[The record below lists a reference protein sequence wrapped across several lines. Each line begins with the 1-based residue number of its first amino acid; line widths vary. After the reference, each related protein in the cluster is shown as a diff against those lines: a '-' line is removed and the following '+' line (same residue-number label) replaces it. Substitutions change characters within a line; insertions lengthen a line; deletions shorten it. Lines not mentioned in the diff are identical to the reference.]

1 MAWFK
6 REERATNLETAFLP
20 TTTTNVHTWAGQDV
34 SPDAALRLSSVWAC
48 VRLLTD
54 TISSMPVDVYRVGT
68 LDPLPTPAVIASP
81 AAGKPLHEWLAEAL
95 NSLLLRGNAY
105 GLITARSGATLLPSQ
120 VEMLHPDLVS
130 AVRTGDGRVEWRV
143 GGTVVD
149 KSELLH
155 IRAHPRPGYPLGLS
169 PVEYAAQ
176 TIGLGLAVE
185 KFGAQFFAD
194 GCQPSGILKTDQQL
208 DPGKA
213 RTLQQS
219 WIASRQNNRLPAVLS
234 GDLSY
239 TSVSIAPEESQFI
252 ESRRLTVSDVARVFG
267 VPPEM
272 IGGEA
277 GGSLT
282 YANVEQRSL
291 DFLTY
296 CVSPWL
302 VRLEYA
308 LASLLPKNQYVKF
321 NAGALLRADTKH
333 RYEAHAIA
341 LTAGFLTVDEV
352 RAIEDLPPL
361 GGVAPVDLEGTGAL
375 A

>member
-1 MAWFK
+1 MAWFR
-6 REERATNLETAFLP
+6 REERASNFETAFLP
-20 TTTTNVHTWAGQDV
+20 TTSTDLHTWSGQNV

-54 TISSMPVDVYRVGT
+54 TISTMPVDVYRAGT
-68 LDPLPTPAVIASP
+68 LEPLPTPAVIASP

-130 AVRTGDGRVEWRV
+130 AVRTGDGRIEWRV

-169 PVEYAAQ
+169 PVEYASQ

-185 KFGAQFFAD
+185 KFGAQFFGD
-194 GCQPSGILKTDQQL
+194 GCQPSGILQTGHSIDAQQAAAL
-208 DPGKA
+208 QA
-213 RTLQQS
+213 R
-219 WIASRQNNRLPAVLS
+219 WISSRRNNRLPAVLS
-234 GDLSY
+234 GDMTY
-239 TSVSIAPEESQFI
+239 TPVSIAPEESQFI
-252 ESRRLTVSDVARVFG
+252 ESRHLSVSDVARIYG

-272 IGGEA
+272 IAGHS

-282 YANVEQRSL
+282 YANLENRAL
-291 DFLTY
+291 DFLRYTI
-296 CVSPWL
+296 SPWL

-308 LASLLPKNQYVKF
+308 LTSLLPRNQYVKF
-321 NAGALLRADTKH
+321 NAGALLRTDTKT
-333 RYEAHAIA
+333 RYEAHSIGLA
-341 LTAGFLTVDEV
+341 AGFLTIDEV
-352 RAIEDLPPL
+352 RSLEDLAPL
-361 GGVAPVDLEGTGAL
+361 GAPAPVDLEGTGAI

>member
-6 REERATNLETAFLP
+6 REERSNFETAFLP
-20 TTTTNVHTWAGQDV
+20 TTVTDMATWAGQNV
-34 SPDAALRLSSVWAC
+34 TPDAALRLSSVWAC

-54 TISSMPVDVYRVGT
+54 TISSMPVDAYRAGT
-68 LDPLPTPAVIASP
+68 LEPLPTPAILQSP

-130 AVRTGDGRVEWRV
+130 AVRTADGRIEWRV
-143 GGTVVD
+143 GGSVID
-149 KSELLH
+149 KSDLLH

-169 PVEYAAQ
+169 PVEYASQ

-185 KFGAQFFAD
+185 KFGAQFFGD
-194 GCQPSGILKTDQQL
+194 GCQPSGVLKTNENLTPD
-208 DPGKA
+208 KA
-213 RTLQQS
+213 RALQQS
-219 WIASRQNNRLPAVLS
+219 WISSRKNNRLPAVLT
-234 GDLSY
+234 GDLAY
-239 TSVSIAPEESQFI
+239 TQVSIAPEESQFI

-291 DFLTY
+291 DYLTY
-296 CVSPWL
+296 SVSPWL

-308 LASLLPKNQYVKF
+308 LTSLLPKNQYVKF

-361 GGVAPVDLEGTGAL
+361 GTVAPVDLEGTGAL